1 MTIEI
6 YASSPTPPI
15 IIAADAACN
24 VVVPG
29 IPSSYNT
36 DDEDDRERGIAETPS
51 ARKIL
56 SNPEKTGRCSEKGT
70 SLVGPGR

>member
-6 YASSPTPPI
+6 YASSPSPPI

-29 IPSSYNT
+29 VPSTYST
-36 DDEDDRERGIAETPS
+36 DEEDDKKEE
-51 ARKIL
+51 
-56 SNPEKTGRCSEKGT
+56 
-70 SLVGPGR
+70 

>member
-6 YASSPTPPI
+6 YTTTKMPP

-29 IPSSYNT
+29 VPSSYNT
-36 DDEDDRERGIAETPS
+36 VDEEDDRSKKEE
-51 ARKIL
+51 
-56 SNPEKTGRCSEKGT
+56 
-70 SLVGPGR
+70 